1 MLAHITCFN
10 RPFLHIF
17 LRISWFKALSDRKH
31 GTLGQFC
38 PLTIPIKLFNKHEK
52 VLNKVKRKRECRD
65 LEITDVRR
73 RQFYVQYVNYS
84 LNNIKTSLLHFD
96 SSLEGNQ
103 TMDAHNADSWPN
115 LWPLGNPTDHLRATQ
130 QQFFWLDPRIACQMT
145 PDRAENHPKFK
156 NLGLKLSSVCTMFV
170 SLKFVAKYWP
180 VLHNLYY

>member
-84 LNNIKTSLLHFD
+84 LNNIKTSSLHFD

-103 TMDAHNADSWPN
+103 TIDAHDADSWPN
-115 LWPLGNPTDHLRATQ
+115 LWPLGKQSLRPTWIERFNSHQANVELQSVRS
-130 QQFFWLDPRIACQMT
+130 
-145 PDRAENHPKFK
+145 FK
-156 NLGLKLSSVCTMFV
+156 WDGGEKNGV
-170 SLKFVAKYWP
+170 
-180 VLHNLYY
+180 